1 MAADIA
7 KAGEVFA
14 LAFDNA
20 QDGDIF
26 AVSMAYDNLYSVSGQ
41 VLESEEVVRIGKN
54 YVKINPMNNSR
65 NAM

>member
-20 QDGDIF
+20 QDVDIF

-54 YVKINPMNNSR
+54 YVKINPMNNFR